1 MTHTTTYMTILA
13 PSLLVEM
20 KALLLGTVMGT
31 VMVTMTILTTVTMTV
46 VPLTWTLKWTL
57 VSLKIVYPGRE
68 GMLLI
73 GTTSLS
79 QKRLDGICPGYR

>member
-1 MTHTTTYMTILA
+1 VM
-13 PSLLVEM
+13 
-20 KALLLGTVMGT
+20 GTVMGT

-79 QKRLDGICPGYR
+79 QKRLDGICPGYRQMLIRFCSIKTVLTSIST